1 MEVPTEWSDTFN
13 TVAAESPFQTGLAA
27 SPDIEGYANTWDF
40 PGVFLGV
47 SKSLG
52 QQVATAELPEVK
64 LSEVFAALSPRD
76 ALKKDCDPTVS
87 SLPIKTGEQ
96 NVFAANLSDL
106 LEFGSVDL
114 YSNCGG
120 NGAAFLDFAGLSKDK
135 TSVLYMQV
143 GLVCEADIGA
153 TLKMIET
160 LAVDFTKVPE
170 PATEQE
176 EDPELIVP

>member
-1 MEVPTEWSDTFN
+1 MEVPTEWSDTFD

-47 SKSLG
+47 SESLG

-87 SLPIKTGEQ
+87 SLPIKAGEQ

-106 LEFGSVDL
+106 LKFGSVDL

-120 NGAAFLDFAGLSKDK
+120 KGSGFPRLRRTLQGQDVRALHAGRA
-135 TSVLYMQV
+135 VR
-143 GLVCEADIGA
+143 EADIGA

-160 LAVDFTKVPE
+160 LAVDFRRFE
-170 PATEQE
+170 PATEQRRS
-176 EDPELIVP
+176 ELIVP